1 MHSLPFPFSSTLTSA
16 ISAGFPLAASGSDHS
31 DPMRCDPC
39 ALMSLFT
46 NFPLIIWMF
55 RKLKHFTNC
64 LKICC
69 FFLSLY
75 FPNRNNS
82 CAHLAPHL
90 SALWP
95 RRGGWR
101 VAFHLLFGQLEDA
114 AAAIANIRPE
124 VVTQNWK
131 LCGRRFSRKKHA
143 PNFNSNLP
151 IPRWRRFPSL
161 PHDLTFQAL
170 DSWPC

>member
-69 FFLSLY
+69 FFSFSVFSYPQQQLRAPCAALECTLTPPWGLESRLPLAVRTIRRRSGGNRQHPAGGRNSKLKIMWATFFQEKTRTKLQLQLADTPLTTLS
-75 FPNRNNS
+75 
-82 CAHLAPHL
+82 
-90 SALWP
+90 
-95 RRGGWR
+95 
-101 VAFHLLFGQLEDA
+101 
-114 AAAIANIRPE
+114 
-124 VVTQNWK
+124 
-131 LCGRRFSRKKHA
+131 
-143 PNFNSNLP
+143 
-151 IPRWRRFPSL
+151 FPS
-161 PHDLTFQAL
+161 PRPDI
-170 DSWPC
+170 SGS